1 MMNQRQL
8 TAMWLGT
15 GGIGMIG
22 IVGMAYADR
31 YLTAGSSVF
40 LFRFVVLAILAVI
53 VTSGLIASFAEKRT
67 TKKEDE

>member
-1 MMNQRQL
+1 MLNQRQI
-8 TAMWLGT
+8 TAMWLGA

-31 YLTAGSSVF
+31 YLTAGSSLF
-40 LFRFVVLAILAVI
+40 LFRFVVLALLAVI
-53 VTSGLIASFAEKRT
+53 LTCGLIATFAEKRT